1 MTKRLIKEATYD
13 RWVEWGTFFGV
24 SRYSFVALTGSFYGK
39 NILLAHMQTI
49 YFQMFSLLLAYRA
62 IIIKFADEIQN
73 ITNESKDISAKTR
86 KLYKKYLNFLNK
98 LYFKE
103 ITAQDQGIEL
113 YNKAMKIMDIDRY
126 MQDLDNEINELHNYA
141 DMGAEKPRNEKL
153 DALTYIGA
161 IFLPLS
167 VITGF
172 FGMNVGS
179 ADNFSSG
186 AVIIGTLVSVGI
198 GIFMIIKSKE
208 IHKTISQWIKEKNE
222 QI

>member
-1 MTKRLIKEATYD
+1 
-13 RWVEWGTFFGV
+13 V

-39 NILLAHMQTI
+39 NILLPHMQTM
-49 YFQMFSLLLAYRA
+49 YFQMFSLLLAYHA
-62 IIIKFADEIQN
+62 TIIKFSDEIQD
-73 ITNESKDISAKTR
+73 ITSQSDGISSKTR
-86 KLYKKYLNFLNK
+86 RLYKKYLNFLNK

-126 MQDLDNEINELHNYA
+126 MKDLDNEINELHNYA
-141 DMGAEKPRNEKL
+141 DMVAEKSRNEKL

-186 AVIIGTLVSVGI
+186 AVAVGILVSISI
-198 GIFMIIKSKE
+198 GIFMIVKSKKV
-208 IHKTISQWIKEKNE
+208 HKLISQWTKDKNE
-222 QI
+222 